1 MVFNYLS
8 QFNRAANQNLSYL
21 RMNEL
26 IPVQGCTQ
34 KRKKN
39 IYIYILPVDRGFVGA
54 NMAVDLANRTELLQR
69 PEELGTSEEE
79 TMMDC

>member
-1 MVFNYLS
+1 MFLNYLS

-21 RMNEL
+21 HMNEL

-39 IYIYILPVDRGFVGA
+39 IYILPVDRGFVGA

-69 PEELGTSEEE
+69 PEELETSEEE